1 MAISFVQSTTGTST
15 GASTPTS
22 TTAFASPTTSGNT
35 IIVTAY
41 NDTATSISLVT
52 DSAGNVYQ
60 RIAEKTVT
68 TTVSIWAAFNIIG
81 GTSVVV
87 SFPNGFNDG
96 GIIAQE
102 FSGLDI
108 NSSDATAN
116 ATGSGNTT
124 LTVGPTGTTT
134 RISELVVCGVS
145 FDWTSGNDL
154 SVGSGY
160 SNFAKCT
167 ASFVMGAMESKT
179 VSALGAQTATMGITN
194 PSAFTWR
201 GVVATFYEEVPS
213 LASTAWLKA

>member
-41 NDTATSISLVT
+41 NDTATSIGSVT
-52 DSAGNVYQ
+52 DSAGNIYTKV
-60 RIAEKTVT
+60 IEKTVT
-68 TTVSIWAAFNIIG
+68 TTMSIWVCYNIRG
-81 GTSVVV
+81 ASSVVV

-102 FSGLDI
+102 FSGLGI
-108 NSSDATAN
+108 NSFDVSAN
-116 ATGSGNTT
+116 SSGTGNTT
-124 LTVGPTGTTT
+124 LSIGPTASTTYA
-134 RISELVVCGVS
+134 SELVVCGVS
-145 FDWTSGNDL
+145 FDWQSGNDL

-179 VSALGAQTATMGITN
+179 VSATGAQTATMGITN

-201 GVVATFYEEVPS
+201 GVVVTFYETLPMN
-213 LASTAWLKA
+213 TAWLIA